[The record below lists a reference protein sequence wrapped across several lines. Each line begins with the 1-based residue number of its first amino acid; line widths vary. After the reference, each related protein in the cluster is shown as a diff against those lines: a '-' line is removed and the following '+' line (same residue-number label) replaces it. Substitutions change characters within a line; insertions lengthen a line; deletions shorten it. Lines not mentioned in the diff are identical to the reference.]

1 MTLKISKA
9 LGYAE
14 VGSADD
20 VAGASKLLGY
30 AEVGQADDEVNVAKL
45 LGYALIDLALQ
56 KRRKVMTRLN
66 YSNATVPDA

>member
-1 MTLKISKA
+1 MSLKISKA

-14 VGSADD
+14 VGTPDAD
-20 VAGASKLLGY
+20 AGASKLLGY
-30 AEVGQADDEVNVAKL
+30 AEIGQADDEVNVAKL

-66 YSNATVPDA
+66 YSNAIEPQA